1 MDGRFGGQILT
12 YPSKA
17 DGTLRK
23 LMDVSKL
30 TALGWKASIPLDEGV
45 AATYRRYRD
54 TVVS

>member
-1 MDGRFGGQILT
+1 MDGRFGGQILN

>member
-45 AATYRRYRD
+45 AATYRLYRD